1 VRFCTIEYLH
11 PSAFIQSDIFDHE
24 AATHFGRA
32 VRLAQKPSQIGR
44 FFSSPI
50 EYYRPDRD
58 AAWSIRMTSPAK
70 ALIPA
75 TALAL
80 IAQLAV
86 AIADD
91 VPRYNLEPLCR
102 GIAQQGGMS
111 LLPNQG
117 PKKDYRSCIASE
129 MKVRYQLVKLWPT
142 FKASNKVNCIGENSA
157 GGLSSY
163 TGLLS
168 CLQMAKDASKMF
180 GQ

>member
-1 VRFCTIEYLH
+1 
-11 PSAFIQSDIFDHE
+11 
-24 AATHFGRA
+24 
-32 VRLAQKPSQIGR
+32 
-44 FFSSPI
+44 
-50 EYYRPDRD
+50 
-58 AAWSIRMTSPAK
+58 MMSPAK
-70 ALIPA
+70 TLIPA

-80 IAQLAV
+80 VAQLTV
-86 AIADD
+86 AFADG

-111 LLPNQG
+111 LLPNQS

-129 MKVRYQLVKLWPT
+129 MKVRHQLVKLWPT

-168 CLQMAKDASKMF
+168 CLQMAQEASKMF

>member
-1 VRFCTIEYLH
+1 
-11 PSAFIQSDIFDHE
+11 
-24 AATHFGRA
+24 
-32 VRLAQKPSQIGR
+32 LAQKPNEIGH

-70 ALIPA
+70 TLIPA

-80 IAQLAV
+80 VAQLAV
-86 AIADD
+86 AIADG
-91 VPRYNLEPLCR
+91 VPRYNLDPLCR

-111 LLPNQG
+111 LLPNQSA
-117 PKKDYRSCIASE
+117 PKDYKTCITSE
-129 MKVRYQLVKLWPT
+129 MAVRRQLVKQWPT
-142 FKASNKVNCIGENSA
+142 FKASNKANCIGENSA
-157 GGLSSY
+157 GGLPSY

-168 CLQMAKDASKMF
+168 CLQMAKEASKMF

>member
-1 VRFCTIEYLH
+1 VKPKRTRFQQNPDKT
-11 PSAFIQSDIFDHE
+11 D
-24 AATHFGRA
+24 
-32 VRLAQKPSQIGR
+32 R
-44 FFSSPI
+44 FFSSLI
-50 EYYRPDRD
+50 EYYRGACD
-58 AAWSIRMTSPAK
+58 AAWSIRMMSPAT
-70 ALIPA
+70 ALISA

-80 IAQLAV
+80 IAQLTV
-86 AIADD
+86 AIADG

-111 LLPNQG
+111 LLPNQS

-129 MKVRYQLVKLWPT
+129 MKVRHQLVKLWPT
-142 FKASNKVNCIGENSA
+142 FKTSNKVNCIGENSA

>member
-1 VRFCTIEYLH
+1 
-11 PSAFIQSDIFDHE
+11 
-24 AATHFGRA
+24 
-32 VRLAQKPSQIGR
+32 
-44 FFSSPI
+44 
-50 EYYRPDRD
+50 
-58 AAWSIRMTSPAK
+58 MTSPAK
-70 ALIPA
+70 TLISA

-80 IAQLAV
+80 VAQLSV
-86 AIADD
+86 AIADG

-111 LLPNQG
+111 LLPNQS
-117 PKKDYRSCIASE
+117 PKKDYRSCITSE

-168 CLQMAKDASKMF
+168 CLQMAQEASKLF